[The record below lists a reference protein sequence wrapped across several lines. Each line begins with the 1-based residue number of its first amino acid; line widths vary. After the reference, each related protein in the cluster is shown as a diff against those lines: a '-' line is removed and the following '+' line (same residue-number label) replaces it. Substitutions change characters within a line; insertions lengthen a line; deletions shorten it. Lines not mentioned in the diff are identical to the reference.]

1 MIVTVRGEI
10 SSVKEGVILPHE
22 HIISDLRP
30 LVDPLDIPE
39 FYEPLSL
46 SNYGMVSRNP
56 YAVLDNALL
65 PTADIQTEEL
75 KRFKKN
81 GGSMIVDVTTNDFG
95 RDPELLKKISEDSDV
110 DIVMGCGYYI
120 DAAVQE
126 ENKSKTVNEIADE
139 IIRELTVGT
148 NGVRAGVIGEVGS
161 SMETTE
167 FEFKSLEGA
176 SIAQKETGA
185 GMHIHAS
192 LWNREGL
199 NALDFAIKC
208 GANPEKLCVDHSD
221 VLLDDEYM
229 RGILN
234 AGAYIDFDD
243 FGKEY
248 YVDRKYRNLLL
259 GSFASDKERVMKIKE
274 LIDDG
279 YVKQIFI
286 TTDICLKSMTH
297 AYGGWGYD
305 HIHEHII
312 PMMQDFGITDEQIK
326 IITEEN
332 PIRFLNM

>member
-10 SSVKEGVILPHE
+10 SSAKEGVILPHE

-56 YAVLDNALL
+56 YAVLDNAVL
-65 PTADIQTEEL
+65 PSADIQTEEL
-75 KRFKKN
+75 RRFKKN
-81 GGSMIVDVTTNDFG
+81 GGAMIVDVTTGDFG

-120 DAAVQE
+120 DASVSE

-139 IIRELTVGT
+139 IIKELTVGI

-167 FEFKSLEGA
+167 FEYKSLEA
-176 SIAQKETGA
+176 AAIAQKETGA

-199 NALDFAIKC
+199 NALGFAVKC

-229 RGILN
+229 KSILN

-248 YVDRKYRNLLL
+248 YVDKKYRNLLL

-274 LIDDG
+274 LIDAG
-279 YVKQIFI
+279 FVRQIFV

-312 PMMQDFGITDEQIK
+312 PMMQDFGITDEEIK
-326 IITEEN
+326 IITQEN
-332 PIRFLNM
+332 PIRFLNI

>member
-1 MIVTVRGEI
+1 MIVTVRGE
-10 SSVKEGVILPHE
+10 KRTADAGVILPHE

-39 FYEPLSL
+39 FNEPLSL
-46 SNYGMVSRNP
+46 SNYGMVARNP

-65 PTADIQTEEL
+65 PSADIQTEEL

-81 GGSMIVDVTTNDFG
+81 GGSMIVDVTTLDFG
-95 RDPELLKKISEDSDV
+95 RDPELLKKISEDADV

-120 DAAVQE
+120 DCSVKE
-126 ENKSKTVNEIADE
+126 ENKNKTVNQLADE
-139 IIRELTVGT
+139 MIKDLTVGT
-148 NGVRAGVIGEVGS
+148 NGIRAGVIGEVGS
-161 SMETTE
+161 SMETTP
-167 FEFKSLEGA
+167 FELKSLEA
-176 SIAQKETGA
+176 SAIAQKETGA
-185 GMHIHAS
+185 GMHIHAC

-199 NALDFAIKC
+199 NALDYAIKC

-221 VLLDDEYM
+221 VLLDDGYIK
-229 RGILN
+229 GILER
-234 AGAYIDFDD
+234 GAYVDFDD

-259 GSFASDKERVMKIKE
+259 GSFASDKERVIKIKE
-274 LIDDG
+274 LIDNG
-279 YVKQIFI
+279 FVKQIFI

-332 PIRFLNM
+332 PKRFLDM

>member
-10 SSVKEGVILPHE
+10 SSAKEGVILPHE

-30 LVDPLDIPE
+30 LVAPLDIPE

-46 SNYGMVSRNP
+46 SNYGMVARNP
-56 YAVLDNALL
+56 YAVLDNAVL
-65 PTADIQTEEL
+65 PSADIQTEEL

-95 RDPELLKKISEDSDV
+95 RDPELLKKISEESGV

-120 DAAVQE
+120 DDSVAE
-126 ENKSKTVNEIADE
+126 ENKSKTVNQIADE
-139 IIRELTVGT
+139 IINDITVGI

-161 SMETTE
+161 SMKTTE
-167 FEFKSLEGA
+167 FELKSLEA
-176 SIAQKETGA
+176 AAIAQKETGA

-326 IITEEN
+326 IIIEEN